1 MVDRWFCRE
10 SAIYPNDRLMYEL
23 IKNIEIDKIH
33 VFVSKRSRLIMPTFY
48 WVTRAPRL
56 LQVSSENLR
65 HRFRGAAPLLG
76 PLAPTLTAVLLRVKA
91 ESLQQTMTL
100 TVSVASTIAVRV
112 RISNSILNSSQFM
125 SVSDAQ
131 VLSWSILNSSN
142 NSWLIWP
149 RNIEGKSFFIVIT
162 PSVYNFMCPA
172 VVIAETQQHFVYK
185 PYAIYVCITDH
196 ACTRIQVSG
205 AHT

>member
-1 MVDRWFCRE
+1 
-10 SAIYPNDRLMYEL
+10 
-23 IKNIEIDKIH
+23 
-33 VFVSKRSRLIMPTFY
+33 MPTFY

-162 PSVYNFMCPA
+162 PSVYNPICPA
-172 VVIAETQQHFVYK
+172 VRGNRWNTTTFCVQTLCNLRMHHWPCMYPYTGQWGSYIMYESSKLLALGDSCSTARPPFVS
-185 PYAIYVCITDH
+185 AD
-196 ACTRIQVSG
+196 G
-205 AHT
+205 

>member
-1 MVDRWFCRE
+1 
-10 SAIYPNDRLMYEL
+10 
-23 IKNIEIDKIH
+23 
-33 VFVSKRSRLIMPTFY
+33 MPTFY

-131 VLSWSILNSSN
+131 VLSWSILNISK
-142 NSWLIWP
+142 NSWPIWP
-149 RNIEGKSFFIVIT
+149 QNIEGNLVYIVIT
-162 PSVYNFMCPA
+162 PSVYNLVHRSSNRWCTTTRHLCTNPVQFTRPHA
-172 VVIAETQQHFVYK
+172 KFSADRSTTTQHFSREIQQIFWLVYRATILLLCYIGSLHHQ
-185 PYAIYVCITDH
+185 PITHHVSCI
-196 ACTRIQVSG
+196 
-205 AHT
+205 